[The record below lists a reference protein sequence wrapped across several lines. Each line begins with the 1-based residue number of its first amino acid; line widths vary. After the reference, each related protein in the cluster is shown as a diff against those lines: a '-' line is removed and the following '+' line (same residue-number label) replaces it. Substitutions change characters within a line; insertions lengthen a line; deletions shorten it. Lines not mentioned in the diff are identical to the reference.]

1 MPNHVTNIIEFHCSK
16 KVFQEIAEFIRKDD
30 SFFGSVDFNK
40 VLPMPPELDI
50 EAGSRGE
57 QGLKLYKEFL
67 KWKEEQHLTGSQEE
81 VLRDY
86 IQRMEIDPETIE
98 LGKQY
103 LDNLL
108 NHGAATWYDWC
119 VDHWGTKWNAYGC
132 VEVDPDAKF
141 LQFNTAWNCPF
152 PVIAEL
158 SFNNPEIPI
167 RFSWADEDIGYNVG
181 SMVLLNAATVE
192 ENIPEGGS
200 DKAYELAAEVHDF
213 DLAEWG
219 YVFNE
224 KEGTYEYV
232 EENQYVADSPNHSDD
247 AR

>member
-1 MPNHVTNIIEFHCSK
+1 MPNHVTNILQFNCSK
-16 KVFQEIAEFIRKDD
+16 EKFIEIAESIRKDD
-30 SFFGSVDFNK
+30 SFLGSVDFNK

-119 VDHWGTKWNAYGC
+119 VANWGTKWNAC
-132 VEVDPDAKF
+132 EVQVSDYTIEF
-141 LQFNTAWNCPF
+141 STAWAF
-152 PVIAEL
+152 AEPVMRKLAEL
-158 SFNNPEIPI
+158 CAKHSVDFEGE
-167 RFSWADEDIGYNVG
+167 WADEDMG
-181 SMVLLNAATVE
+181 SNTGCFDTMGDEKFYCSYYDDCSHNAYAAYVRCNGESDCLGVDEDGNYYRYECGESCPNYE
-192 ENIPEGGS
+192 ECMG
-200 DKAYELAAEVHDF
+200 
-213 DLAEWG
+213 
-219 YVFNE
+219 
-224 KEGTYEYV
+224 
-232 EENQYVADSPNHSDD
+232 
-247 AR
+247 